1 MPDACPPELKR
12 LYRDGRVLPFVGAGA
27 SMSVSWMLHGKKVTG
42 PSWREMVAEACHQLG
57 YEDAELLRMRGSDL
71 QILEYFAIKK
81 GNFAPLT
88 NWLVRRLN
96 ASEDDLSASRLHRAL
111 ARLDNCGVFYTTN
124 YDDFVER
131 SIEISG
137 RKAKAITSERDM
149 TFERKIVQVVK
160 FHGDFNAPD
169 KMVFSEN
176 HYYQRMRLDSPLDL
190 KFRSDLLNRAALF
203 IGYSFTDLNIGL
215 LFEQMNSAL
224 STLPDSTT
232 GKRAFI
238 IAHNPSDFEYSL
250 FNKRNIT
257 IIPTSGD
264 DRTSATSEVLEDMVR

>member
-1 MPDACPPELKR
+1 MHAICPPELKR
-12 LYRDGRVLPFVGAGA
+12 LYREGRVIPFVGAGA
-27 SMSVSWMLHGKKVTG
+27 SMAVTWELNGTKVTG
-42 PSWREMVAEACHQLG
+42 PSWREMVAEACHQLS

-96 ASEDDLSASRLHRAL
+96 ATNDDLIASRLHRAL
-111 ARLDNCGVFYTTN
+111 AALDNCGVYYTTN

-131 SIEISG
+131 SIEITG
-137 RKAKAITSERDM
+137 RKTKPITSERDIP
-149 TFERKIVQVVK
+149 FAQSVVQVVK

-169 KMVFSEN
+169 KMVFSEK
-176 HYYQRMRLDSPLDL
+176 HYYERMRLDSPLDL
-190 KFRSDLLNRAALF
+190 KLRSDLLNRAALF
-203 IGYSFTDLNIGL
+203 VGYSFSDLNIGL

-224 STLPDSTT
+224 SSLPDSTT
-232 GKRAFI
+232 GKRAYI

-257 IIPTSGD
+257 IIATSGD
-264 DRTSATSEVLEDMVR
+264 NRTIATAEVLEDMVR

>member
-1 MPDACPPELKR
+1 MALSWN
-12 LYRDGRVLPFVGAGA
+12 LPGGP
-27 SMSVSWMLHGKKVTG
+27 VTG

-71 QILEYFAIKK
+71 QILEYFAIKR

-88 NWLVRRLN
+88 NWLVRRLDAKN
-96 ASEDDLSASRLHRAL
+96 SDLAASRLHTAL
-111 ARLDNCGVFYTTN
+111 AALDNCRVFYTTN
-124 YDDFVER
+124 YDDFLER
-131 SIEISG
+131 SIEIRG
-137 RKAKAITSERDM
+137 RKAKAITSERDVSF
-149 TFERKIVQVVK
+149 TDHLVQVVK

-176 HYYQRMRLDSPLDL
+176 HYYQRMKLDSPLDL

-203 IGYSFTDLNIGL
+203 VGYSFTDLNIGL

-224 STLPDSTT
+224 STLPDSFT
-232 GKRAFI
+232 GKRAYI

-250 FNKRNIT
+250 FDKRNIT
-257 IIPTSGD
+257 LIPTSGD
-264 DRTSATSEVLEDMVR
+264 DRTKATAEVLEDMIR

>member
-1 MPDACPPELKR
+1 MADRCPNDLKR
-12 LYRDGRVLPFVGAGA
+12 LYREGRVLPFVGAGA
-27 SMSVSWMLHGKKVTG
+27 SMAAQWSQDGETVNG
-42 PSWREMVAEACHQLG
+42 PSWREMVAEACRQLD
-57 YEDAELLRMRGSDL
+57 YEDPELLRMRGSDL

-96 ASEDDLSASRLHRAL
+96 ATDADLGASRLHKAL
-111 ARLDNCGVFYTTN
+111 AALENCSVYYTTN

-131 SIEISG
+131 SIEVGG
-137 RKAKAITSERDM
+137 RKAKVVKSERDM
-149 TFERKIVQVVK
+149 GFAQNQVQVVK
-160 FHGDFNAPD
+160 FHGDFNSPD
-169 KMVFSEN
+169 QMVFSEN

-224 STLPDSTT
+224 STLPDSFT
-232 GKRAFI
+232 GKRAYI
-238 IAHNPSDFEYSL
+238 VAHNPSDFEYNL

-257 IIPTSGD
+257 IIPTTGD
-264 DRTSATSEVLEDMVR
+264 DRATATAEVLEDMAK

>member
-1 MPDACPPELKR
+1 MPATCPAELKR
-12 LYRDGRVLPFVGAGA
+12 LYREGRVVPFVGAGA
-27 SMSVSWMLHGKKVTG
+27 SMAVNWMFDGDRVTG

-96 ASEDDLSASRLHRAL
+96 ATDCDLKESQLHNAL
-111 ARLDNCGVFYTTN
+111 AALLNCGVYYTTN
-124 YDDFVER
+124 YDNFLERCVE
-131 SIEISG
+131 IAG
-137 RKAKAITSERDM
+137 RKTKAITSERDIPF
-149 TFERKIVQVVK
+149 TRNIVQVIK

-203 IGYSFTDLNIGL
+203 VGYSFTDLNIGL
-215 LFEQMNSAL
+215 LFEQMNSAF
-224 STLPDSTT
+224 SSLPDSMS
-232 GKRAFI
+232 GKRAYI

-250 FNKRNIT
+250 FNNRNIT

-264 DRTSATSEVLEDMVR
+264 NRTSATSEVLEDMVR